1 MSPSQ
6 RAITSLSAAVRQ
18 CINRNI
24 NSGLF
29 LLGRTGPDAG
39 TPLAR
44 HACRHFIPSASFST
58 DTSTG
63 KLKEQCTAESQPQT
77 NALSSL
83 ENASQARVQ
92 QLWCTALA
100 QAVGAEAVAAGGA
113 SLRDL
118 LQVTSTA
125 PNLNSMSLT
134 RHLKL

>member
-24 NSGLF
+24 NSGWF
-29 LLGRTGPDAG
+29 LLGRTDPDAG

-58 DTSTG
+58 DAYAG
-63 KLKEQCTAESQPQT
+63 KLKEQRTAESESKT

-83 ENASQARVQ
+83 ENANQARVQ
-92 QLWCTALA
+92 QLWCMALA
-100 QAVGAEAVAAGGA
+100 QAVGAEAVAGGGA

-118 LQVTSTA
+118 LQVYSTA
-125 PNLNSMSLT
+125 LTPHPMSMT
-134 RHLKL
+134 RH